1 MDVLMAALV
10 AALLTQVSDRTPWA
24 AAALADRYDNKGVVI
39 AGVALA
45 LAFGNA
51 LGAIGG
57 MVVAPMLSPNAQ
69 GLLLALALLS
79 GGVAGF
85 WPIKPAKV
93 PSWRLGAFG
102 SSFVAVA
109 MLGFGDRM
117 QFITAALAAQATTP
131 AFAAIGAT
139 IGSIAVTVPAIL
151 LGEKG
156 MRKLPTTALRL
167 VAAAVLMVAGA
178 VQALSA
184 LRLI

>member
-1 MDVLMAALV
+1 MDALMAALV
-10 AALLTQVSDRTPWA
+10 AALLTQASDRTPWA
-24 AAALADRYDNKGVVI
+24 AAGLGDRYEHKGAVI

-51 LGAIGG
+51 LGAVGG
-57 MVVAPMLSPNAQ
+57 VVVAPMLSPNAQ

-85 WPIKPAKV
+85 WPTRPAKARG
-93 PSWRLGAFG
+93 WRLGAFG
-102 SSFVAVA
+102 SSLVAVA
-109 MLGFGDRM
+109 VLGFGDRT
-117 QFITAALAAQATTP
+117 QFVTAAFATQATTP

-139 IGSIAVTVPAIL
+139 IGSVAVTVPAIL
-151 LGEKG
+151 LGERG
-156 MRKLPTTALRL
+156 LRKLPTTALRL
-167 VAAAVLMVAGA
+167 GAAAVLTLAGA